1 MDAINEVKTKTALD
15 CINEH
20 YQKSILTGRGEG
32 QRKNA
37 GKLRYDL
44 TPAFA
49 QQEYVRV
56 LTAGS
61 IKYEDNNW
69 KRGMT
74 WSSVMASMKR
84 HIAAFESGEDIDE
97 ETQCYHTAQIMCN
110 AAFLT
115 EFYKIFPSGDDRQHR
130 YLTSKRIGLDIDEVL
145 ADFVGGY
152 MKYFYI
158 TEIPEFWNF
167 DSKIVQRLI
176 DLPEYFWAELMPK
189 VNPSEW
195 TFEPTCYIT
204 NRPIAS
210 AVTSKWLADH
220 RFPAVPVFTTK
231 SADEK
236 IEIARDCKLDIF
248 VDDRYETFV
257 KMNSA
262 GICCYLMDAAHNRRY
277 NVGHKRITHL
287 RQLTS

>member
-1 MDAINEVKTKTALD
+1 MDAVNEVK
-15 CINEH
+15 
-20 YQKSILTGRGEG
+20 KSDEAVLTGRGTG
-32 QRKNA
+32 HRKNT

-44 TPAFA
+44 APAFA

-61 IKYEDNNW
+61 LKYEDNNW

-115 EFYKIFPSGDDRQHR
+115 EFYKIFAAGDDRQHR
-130 YLTSKRIGLDIDEVL
+130 YLTAKRIGLDLDEVL
-145 ADFVGGY
+145 AGFVGA
-152 MKYFYI
+152 YI
-158 TEIPEFWNF
+158 KLFGISATPEFWNF
-167 DSKIVQRLI
+167 DPKITQRLL
-176 DLPEYFWAELMPK
+176 DLPTDFWLGLKPLID
-189 VNPSEW
+189 PSEL

-204 NRPIAS
+204 NRPVDS
-210 AVTSKWLADH
+210 SVSSKWLADH
-220 RFPAVPVFTTK
+220 RFPAVPVFTAK